1 MSHITLE
8 IVGRALLGTDLDGTN
23 AELRRNLVIALQ
35 YIDYRVNNPVSLPK
49 AFPTK
54 RNRRFKGALGELDNF
69 VFGLIGKRRRE
80 GDDSGDL
87 LSILMFAR
95 DENTVEGMS
104 DRQVRDEVMTM
115 LLAGHE
121 TTTMALTWTWYLLS
135 LHPEIEHR
143 LHEELDSVLGGRPP
157 GFDELSQLP
166 CVRMIVDEAL
176 RLYPPAWGV
185 ERQSI
190 DEDEIGG
197 FPIPRG
203 VQLFVSS
210 YATHRHPDFWE
221 SPALFNPERFLPER
235 SRERPKFAYY
245 PFGGGPR
252 KCIGSNFALMEIQ
265 LILATSAQRY
275 RLAVIPEHPV
285 EVQPVITL
293 RPRYGIMMTLNERV

>member
-1 MSHITLE
+1 M
-8 IVGRALLGTDLDGTN
+8 
-23 AELRRNLVIALQ
+23 
-35 YIDYRVNNPVSLPK
+35 NNPVSLPQ

-54 RNRRFKGALGELDNF
+54 RNRRFKRALRELDTF

-87 LSILMFAR
+87 LSMLLFAR
-95 DENTVEGMS
+95 DDNTGEAMS
-104 DRQVRDEVMTM
+104 GRQVRDEVMTM

-121 TTTMALTWTWYLLS
+121 TSAMALTWAWYLLS
-135 LHPEIEHR
+135 IHPEIEHR
-143 LHEELDSVLGGRPP
+143 LHEELDSVLGGRIP
-157 GFDELSQLP
+157 GFDDLSQLP
-166 CVRMIVDEAL
+166 HVRMIVDETL

-197 FPIPRG
+197 FRIPKG

-221 SPALFNPERFLPER
+221 SPDLFDPERFLPER
-235 SRERPKFAYY
+235 SKERPRFAYY

-252 KCIGSNFALMEIQ
+252 KCIGSNFALMEMQ
-265 LILATSAQRY
+265 LILATLAQRY
-275 RLAVIPEHPV
+275 RLAVVPEHPV

-293 RPRYGIMMTLNERV
+293 RPRHGIMMTLNERV